1 MSNHLQTGKFDT
13 SEDFLSMAANIG
25 DALQLQD
32 SSAEQHRYFS
42 KLVGYLNKRSI
53 TVTQPQVDEHLV
65 DVATGDQFF
74 VRGFA
79 GAKTYEFNATVLAV
93 FSTPYPHLH
102 LSFPEQVSALQMRGA
117 MRIKTKLPCFI
128 VAAVSGLKMPAA
140 LNDLSTSGAS
150 IISNVKLGQ
159 RGEAIQVNVN
169 LPIEGEEQAYAISA
183 IIRNA
188 GEANPYNS
196 VTYGVE
202 FVSTTNRTRIALQTY
217 VYSILIAKQGD

>member
-1 MSNHLQTGKFDT
+1 MSNKEQTTKFDT

-25 DALQLQD
+25 DALQLQG
-32 SSAEQHRYFS
+32 QGVKGQRYFA

-53 TVTQPQVDEHLV
+53 TVTQPKSGETVV
-65 DVATGDQFF
+65 PVAVGEQYF

-79 GAKTYEFNATVLAV
+79 GAKTYEYTATVLAV
-93 FSTPYPHLH
+93 SDQPYAHIH
-102 LSFPEQVSALQMRGA
+102 LSFPDQVSTLQMRGA
-117 MRIKTKLPCFI
+117 IRIKTKLPCFI

-140 LNDLSTSGAS
+140 INDLSTSGAS
-150 IISNVKLGQ
+150 IVSNVKLGQ
-159 RGEAIQVNVN
+159 RGEAIQINVS

-183 IIRNA
+183 IIRNV
-188 GEANPYNS
+188 GESNADNS

-202 FVSTTNRTRIALQTY
+202 FVSTSNRVRIALQSY